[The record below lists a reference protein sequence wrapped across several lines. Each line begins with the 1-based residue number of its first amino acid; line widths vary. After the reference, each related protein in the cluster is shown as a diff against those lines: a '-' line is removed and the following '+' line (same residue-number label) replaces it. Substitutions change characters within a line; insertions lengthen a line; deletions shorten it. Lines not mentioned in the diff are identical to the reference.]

1 MKIRWVAALLLLLTL
16 TACGSGSVAADRV
29 AVKVERAVSGNTVE
43 MIALGGMERIRLV
56 GVDAPSL
63 GHKPWGPAARDRLNA
78 IIKEA
83 DRDFM
88 LELDSKSAAAPDH
101 YKYGYLWRGDTLV
114 NAQLIREGQGIAV
127 TRYAK
132 YEKLLVRSQY
142 YARMM
147 AVGIWSHVSP
157 MRDNPRTKVD

>member
-1 MKIRWVAALLLLLTL
+1 MRIRLVAVLLLLTL
-16 TACGSGSVAADRV
+16 TACRSGSVASERV
-29 AVKVERAVSGNTVE
+29 AVKVDRAVSGNTVE
-43 MIALGGMERIRLV
+43 LLALGGTERLRLV
-56 GVDAPSL
+56 GIEAPSL
-63 GHKPWGPAARDRLNA
+63 GHKPWGPAARDRLNE

-83 DRDFM
+83 NQDFM
-88 LELDSKSAAAPDH
+88 LELDPKSAAAPDN

-127 TRYAK
+127 TKYARY
-132 YEKLLVRSQY
+132 EQLLVRSQY

-147 AVGIWSHVSP
+147 NLGIWSHISP

>member
-1 MKIRWVAALLLLLTL
+1 MRIRLVAVLLLLTL
-16 TACGSGSVAADRV
+16 TACRSGSVASERV
-29 AVKVERAVSGNTVE
+29 AVKVDRAVSGNTVE
-43 MIALGGMERIRLV
+43 LMALGGTERLRLV
-56 GVDAPSL
+56 GIEAPSL
-63 GHKPWGPAARDRLNA
+63 GHKPWGPAARDRLNE

-83 DRDFM
+83 NQDFM
-88 LELDSKSAAAPDH
+88 LELDPKSAAAPDN

-127 TRYAK
+127 TKYARY
-132 YEKLLVRSQY
+132 EQLLVRSQY

-147 AVGIWSHVSP
+147 NLGIWSHISP